1 MTLTKSQTK
10 SLKNVIEYSFIDEE
24 QSFTEW
30 MSDEGWGEDEIEAFT
45 KLSYE
50 DKMKFMKEHKL
61 TNHIY
66 YHLMNLKLIG

>member
-1 MTLTKSQTK
+1 MELTNKQKK
-10 SLKNVIEYSFIDEE
+10 SLKEVIDYSFIDEE

-45 KLSYE
+45 RMSYGG
-50 DKMKFMKEHKL
+50 KMMFMQEHKL

-66 YHLMNLKLIG
+66 YHLMNLKSIA